1 MKSLSR
7 VWLFATPRTVAYQA
21 PQSMEFSR
29 QGCWSGL
36 PFPSPR
42 DLPNAGI
49 EPRSPA
55 LQADALPSEPPG
67 KPHVQIKTSR
77 QLFPGPSFLIRIRYS
92 ALTLLTLSALQC
104 VSIQIN
110 DGFRQTS
117 LIISSNV
124 VFQTLASLACFL
136 ILLMIN
142 TIFYRLWHQN
152 AFCVYLQF

>member
-1 MKSLSR
+1 MSDSLRHHELYPTRLLSPWNFPGKGAG
-7 VWLFATPRTVAYQA
+7 VGCHFLLHGIFPT
-21 PQSMEFSR
+21 
-29 QGCWSGL
+29 QGL
-36 PFPSPR
+36 NP
-42 DLPNAGI
+42 A
-49 EPRSPA
+49 RSPA

-77 QLFPGPSFLIRIRYS
+77 QLFPGTNFLIRISYS
-92 ALTLLTLSALQC
+92 ALTLLTLSALPC

-117 LIISSNV
+117 VIISSNV

-142 TIFYRLWHQN
+142 TIFNRLWHQN
-152 AFCVYLQF
+152 EFCVYLQF